1 MALEYDDY
9 LFAAHTGHS
18 AVVVT
23 FALAEKIGISGENL
37 ILAQVLANE
46 VEGRVGAAVLGDPI
60 DQQLHSFIHLV
71 GGAVIGA
78 KLLGLDR
85 QGMEHAIG
93 ISMLQPN
100 RGVRA
105 GFFGSEAK
113 VLMGS
118 MTAPLGVQAAELAAG
133 GLHGSGDVFE
143 GDHGFAATV
152 GGPLLDGAFGGFG
165 SVWLTDMLSYKIYP
179 GCAYIDACIDC
190 ILSLTREHHLDA
202 RRVQAVHI
210 AARPLT
216 LRMDALSA
224 PYIEGPD
231 SRPSTLHCCTTY
243 NAAVALIDR
252 ELSPRQFTRDRIRD
266 STVWELASK
275 VHVSLDESRAQQ
287 ACNWG
292 GVERTGKAGERERPF
307 DLETADLRVFNMA
320 FGATVRIELDD
331 RRSFESVQMFP
342 MAVVRGR
349 LMSAGGW
356 WRKNFAARRVIPY
369 TKSGWR
375 RPSILCPTWSN

>member
-105 GFFGSEAK
+105 GFFGSDAK

-190 ILSLTREHHLDA
+190 ILSSTREHHLDA

-210 AARPLT
+210 AAGPLT

-224 PYIEGPD
+224 PYIEAIAGPQPFISARHITLR
-231 SRPSTLHCCTTY
+231 SRSLTASCRHASSPATGSEIRRCGSWRAKCMFRSTR
-243 NAAVALIDR
+243 AAHSRRATGAASNELARRGSANGRSTWKRRTCESSTWRSVPQY
-252 ELSPRQFTRDRIRD
+252 ELSWMIG
-266 STVWELASK
+266 A
-275 VHVSLDESRAQQ
+275 HSRAS
-287 ACNWG
+287 
-292 GVERTGKAGERERPF
+292 R
-307 DLETADLRVFNMA
+307 
-320 FGATVRIELDD
+320 
-331 RRSFESVQMFP
+331 MFP

-369 TKSGWR
+369 AKSGWR